1 MLVDGLCNRLSIF
14 NGIECDIPQYNGE
27 QNNKVLQTSN
37 YSRTSMNESMIP
49 FGTYMFSAHFT
60 TVIVIFGLLSLHCM
74 TNIEE
79 ITGEQVQNVSFRA
92 EVQPILQH
100 YCVSCH
106 GNTAG
111 INLHSYDA
119 VMNNT
124 GNNWKEKVVVPGN
137 AENSGLYDVLLER
150 PQFQLQQMPTG
161 GPYLT
166 GDEIEIIKTWINE
179 GAKNN

>member
-1 MLVDGLCNRLSIF
+1 
-14 NGIECDIPQYNGE
+14 
-27 QNNKVLQTSN
+27 
-37 YSRTSMNESMIP
+37 
-49 FGTYMFSAHFT
+49 
-60 TVIVIFGLLSLHCM
+60 M

-79 ITGEQVQNVSFRA
+79 ITGKQVQNVSFQT
-92 EVQPILQH
+92 EIQPILQK

-106 GNTAG
+106 GNIAG
-111 INLHSYDA
+111 INLRSYDA
-119 VMNNT
+119 VMNNNA
-124 GNNWKEKVVVPGN
+124 NNWKENVVVPGD

-150 PQFQLQQMPTG
+150 PQFQLQQMPIG

>member
-1 MLVDGLCNRLSIF
+1 MLVDGLFNRLSIF
-14 NGIECDIPQYNGE
+14 DGYDCEISQYNGE
-27 QNNKVLQTSN
+27 QNNIVLQTIN
-37 YSRTSMNESMIP
+37 YFRSRMNKSTIP
-49 FGTYMFSAHFT
+49 FDKS
-60 TVIVIFGLLSLHCM
+60 IFGIHFSTFIVMLSLLSLQCM
-74 TNIEE
+74 TNVEE
-79 ITGEQVQNVSFRA
+79 ITGEQVQNVSFQA
-92 EVQPILQH
+92 EVLPILQQ

-111 INLHSYDA
+111 INLDSYDA
-119 VMNNT
+119 VMNNN

>member
-1 MLVDGLCNRLSIF
+1 MLVDGLFNRLSILSSYD
-14 NGIECDIPQYNGE
+14 CYVLQYNVE
-27 QNNKVLQTSN
+27 QNNKVLQTIN
-37 YSRTSMNESMIP
+37 YSRSCMNKSTIP
-49 FGTYMFSAHFT
+49 FHKCMFRVHFNT
-60 TVIVIFGLLSLHCM
+60 FIAIFGIISLQCM
-74 TNIEE
+74 TNVEE
-79 ITGEQVQNVSFRA
+79 ITGEQVQNVSFQA
-92 EVQPILQH
+92 EVQPILQQ

-106 GNTAG
+106 GNSAG
-111 INLHSYDA
+111 INFDSYDA
-119 VMNNT
+119 VMNNI
-124 GNNWKEKVVVPGN
+124 GNNWKEKVVVPGD

>member
-1 MLVDGLCNRLSIF
+1 MLVDGLINRLSILD
-14 NGIECDIPQYNGE
+14 GIDCDIPQYNGE

-37 YSRTSMNESMIP
+37 YSRSSMNKPTIP
-49 FGTYMFSAHFT
+49 FNKRTSRTHFAI
-60 TVIVIFGLLSLHCM
+60 VILIFGLLSLQCM
-74 TNIEE
+74 TNVEE
-79 ITGEQVQNVSFRA
+79 INGEQVQDVSFQA
-92 EVQPILQH
+92 EVQPILVQ

-119 VMNNT
+119 VMSNE
-124 GNNWKEKVVVPGN
+124 GNNWKDNVVVPGD
-137 AENSGLYDVLLER
+137 AEHSGLYDVLLER